1 MDSSHVSLITLCLR
15 KEGFTHYRC
24 DQTLTMGLRM
34 SSIAKILKCADGG
47 DMISL
52 KAEDEGDTLI
62 LEFENENADRISNI
76 ELKLIELDAE
86 HLDIP
91 EEESQAVINMNSSEF
106 QRLCRDLGTLG
117 DSCCISVTKEGVR
130 LSVDGDIG
138 KGSVTLRQGESMEGK
153 NGVSIEMK
161 EAIEQKF
168 ALRYLIMFTKASSLS
183 DRVKLTLTNEMPLK
197 VEYTI
202 EGLGNLC
209 FYLAPKMDGDN

>member
-62 LEFENENADRISNI
+62 LEFENENADRISNF
-76 ELKLIELDAE
+76 ELKLIDLDTE

-91 EEESQAVINMNSSEF
+91 
-106 QRLCRDLGTLG
+106 
-117 DSCCISVTKEGVR
+117 
-130 LSVDGDIG
+130 
-138 KGSVTLRQGESMEGK
+138 
-153 NGVSIEMK
+153 
-161 EAIEQKF
+161 
-168 ALRYLIMFTKASSLS
+168 
-183 DRVKLTLTNEMPLK
+183 
-197 VEYTI
+197 
-202 EGLGNLC
+202 
-209 FYLAPKMDGDN
+209 